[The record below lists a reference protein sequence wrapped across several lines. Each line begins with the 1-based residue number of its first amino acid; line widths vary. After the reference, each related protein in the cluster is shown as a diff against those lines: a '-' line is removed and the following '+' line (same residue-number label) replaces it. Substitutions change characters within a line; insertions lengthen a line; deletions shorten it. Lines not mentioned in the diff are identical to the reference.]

1 LQYKRCEGV
10 EGEREMKDLYDVY
23 VKYSRTDVIEVEADT
38 MDEAEAKALEIAEAR
53 LRDDEE
59 VVVEGFNVQL

>member
-1 LQYKRCEGV
+1 LQYKRCKGV

>member
-1 LQYKRCEGV
+1 
-10 EGEREMKDLYDVY
+10 MKNFYDVY
-23 VKYSRTDVIEVEADT
+23 VKFSRTDVIEVEADT
-38 MDEAEAKALEIAEAR
+38 IDEAEVKALEIAEAR

>member
-1 LQYKRCEGV
+1 
-10 EGEREMKDLYDVY
+10 MKNFYDVY
-23 VKYSRTDVIEVEADT
+23 VKFSRTDVIEVEADT
-38 MDEAEAKALEIAEAR
+38 IDEAEAKAMEIAEKR

>member
-1 LQYKRCEGV
+1 
-10 EGEREMKDLYDVY
+10 MKNFYDVY

-59 VVVEGFNVQL
+59 VEVEGFNVQL